1 MQIIY
6 EDNHLLA
13 VSKTCHEIVQGDK
26 TGDEPLPETLKRLI
40 KERDQK
46 PGNVF
51 LGVTHRL
58 DRPTTGVVIFAKTS
72 KALERMNRMFAT
84 GEVHK
89 TYYCIVENKFS
100 ARSEELGVRNNPSTS
115 KNSLLTPHSSL
126 LTESDLKH
134 WLVRNEK
141 QNRSYAYD
149 QQPVDKNGQPLKEAK
164 EARLHYRVIATTERY
179 ALLEVK
185 LYTGRHHQIRCQ
197 LSHIGLVIKGDL
209 KYGAERSNPDASI
222 SLHAYCV
229 SFEHPVSH
237 KRITVYAPIP
247 GDSLWQSFR
256 DVIPLETPATQS
268 E

>member
-6 EDNHLLA
+6 EDNHILA

-26 TGDEPLPETLKRLI
+26 TGDEPLGETLKRLI

-72 KALERMNRMFAT
+72 KALERLNRMFAE
-84 GEVHK
+84 GNIHK
-89 TYYCIVENKFS
+89 TYWAIVPNVWAESNAQHKGNIPPQE
-100 ARSEELGVRNNPSTS
+100 ADLRN
-115 KNSLLTPHSSL
+115 
-126 LTESDLKH
+126 

-141 QNRSYAYD
+141 QNRSIAHD
-149 QQPVDKNGQPLKEAK
+149 REVPGSK
-164 EARLHYRVIATTERY
+164 EARLHYQVIGTTERY

-197 LSHIGLVIKGDL
+197 LSHIGLSIKGDL
-209 KYGAERSNPDASI
+209 KYGSPRSNPDGGI
-222 SLHAYCV
+222 SLHSRQA
-229 SFEHPVSH
+229 SFIHPVS
-237 KRITVYAPIP
+237 KIETTIVAPVP
-247 GDSLWQSFR
+247 DDNLWKALTAR
-256 DVIPLETPATQS
+256 L
-268 E
+268 

>member
-1 MQIIY
+1 MEIIY

-26 TGDEPLPETLKRLI
+26 TGDEPLPETLKRFI
-40 KERDQK
+40 KERDSK

-89 TYYCIVENKFS
+89 TYFCIVENLFEGKGVSEKVKIKTEKTEIEKFS
-100 ARSEELGVRNNPSTS
+100 GSIPSEA
-115 KNSLLTPHSSL
+115 
-126 LTESDLKH
+126 DLKH

-149 QQPVDKNGQPLKEAK
+149 QQPLDKNGQPLKDAK
-164 EARLHYRVIATTERY
+164 EARLHYKVIATTERY

-209 KYGAERSNPDASI
+209 KYGAKRSNPDGGI
-222 SLHAYCV
+222 SLHSRKAE
-229 SFEHPVSH
+229 FIHPVS
-237 KRITVYAPIP
+237 KENILIVAPTP
-247 GDSLWQSFR
+247 DDTLWNALMENT
-256 DVIPLETPATQS
+256 IK
-268 E
+268 